1 MSSVQPAVN
10 ASSPAYQPARQPAA
24 SGLPMWKGTVL
35 SVNATGREEA
45 YSIGLDGYVWT
56 YQIDAATG
64 RTGRLLCTWLKASTF
79 ALAKSSAGRKLLV
92 GGDDGSLY
100 YVQEVGNASIW
111 WTRPVQVVLPLAM
124 TSANGIEK
132 IATRWQEGTLYVAV
146 DTRHVG
152 LSGETLLQTWESAW
166 DCNGMSVEPSRWVL
180 RSTVVSQPASHESLP
195 MALM

>member
-1 MSSVQPAVN
+1 
-10 ASSPAYQPARQPAA
+10 
-24 SGLPMWKGTVL
+24 MWKGTVL
-35 SVNATGREEA
+35 SVTATGREEA
-45 YSIGLDGYVWT
+45 YSISLDGYVWT

-111 WTRPVQVVLPLAM
+111 WTRPVQVALPLAM

-146 DTRHVG
+146 DTRHIG
-152 LSGETLLQTWESAW
+152 LHGETLLQTWESAW
-166 DCNGMSVEPSRWVL
+166 DCHGLSVEPSRWVL
-180 RSTVVSQPASHESLP
+180 NSTVVSQPASLMSLP